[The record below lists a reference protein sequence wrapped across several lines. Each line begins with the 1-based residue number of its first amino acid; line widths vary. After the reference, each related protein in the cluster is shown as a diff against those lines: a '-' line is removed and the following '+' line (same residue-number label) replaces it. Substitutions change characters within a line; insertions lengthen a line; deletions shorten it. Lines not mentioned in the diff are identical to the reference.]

1 MRKGMIYRSF
11 IYFLSISFLLLVNGF
26 PGMVAGAREI
36 KLPIGEMIS
45 RGDVKYEARENVWKK
60 VETSHFPVFQG
71 VKIKTERG
79 AAAIALANTGQ
90 IEVGPNS
97 LFYFDQM
104 DRFVLSEGNIQ
115 FLIPSGSEVNFKVGN
130 ISILKSRV
138 LRASRTPASTAPKS
152 EETIGSI
159 SIHSNGA
166 VTIKN
171 IQGNLSVLDENR
183 VLLAGLS
190 SKDSVTL
197 PSTTVKTSPRMM
209 TAQVGQTTGAAAATT
224 GEFLGLSTWAWVGII
239 AGAAAIG
246 GIAWAISEADE
257 KDRRPICP

>member
-26 PGMVAGAREI
+26 PGMVAEAKEP

-45 RGDVKYEARENVWKK
+45 RGDVKFEARENVWKK

-130 ISILKSRV
+130 LSISKSRTV
-138 LRASRTPASTAPKS
+138 QASKDPRSAPQKS
-152 EETIGSI
+152 EETIGTI
-159 SIHSNGA
+159 HMHSNGS
-166 VTIKN
+166 VTVSA
-171 IQGNLSVLDENR
+171 IQGKLSILNQDR
-183 VLLAGLS
+183 IILAALS
-190 SKDSVTL
+190 SKDSVTI
-197 PSTTVKTSPRMM
+197 PSVTVGGKPRMM
-209 TAQVGQTTGAAAATT
+209 VAQAGKTTEGSEA
-224 GEFLGLSTWAWVGII
+224 GEFLGLSTWTWVGIGLGVVG
-239 AGAAAIG
+239 AGAIGYAIG
-246 GIAWAISEADE
+246 RQHEE
-257 KDRRPICP
+257 KEYVPICP